1 MFISVIYL
9 GCKFVVCAGLNT
21 SFVYG
26 WKMEV
31 EVVMTP
37 YEEVYKKIQETK

>member
-1 MFISVIYL
+1 LCWFELFFEKKGV
-9 GCKFVVCAGLNT
+9 T
-21 SFVYG
+21 FVYG

-37 YEEVYKKIQETK
+37 YEKVYKEMQKTN

>member
-1 MFISVIYL
+1 M
-9 GCKFVVCAGLNT
+9 T
-21 SFVYG
+21 FVYG

-37 YEEVYKKIQETK
+37 YEEVYKEIQKKNTAFFDI

>member
-1 MFISVIYL
+1 M
-9 GCKFVVCAGLNT
+9 T
-21 SFVYG
+21 FVYG

-37 YEEVYKKIQETK
+37 YEEVYMAGRWRLRLL

>member
-1 MFISVIYL
+1 MDMTV
-9 GCKFVVCAGLNT
+9 
-21 SFVYG
+21 VYG

-37 YEEVYKKIQETK
+37 YEEVYKEMQETK